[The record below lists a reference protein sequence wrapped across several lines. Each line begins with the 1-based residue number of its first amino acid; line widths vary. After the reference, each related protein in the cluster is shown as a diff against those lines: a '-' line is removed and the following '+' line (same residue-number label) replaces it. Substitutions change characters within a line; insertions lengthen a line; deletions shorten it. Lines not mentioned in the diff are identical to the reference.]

1 MCVYVLFPVLPT
13 HFPSVNFLPEEVLA
27 EQRCEKKLR
36 QADTILAEHTMRAGS
51 MTQERD
57 FSC

>member
-1 MCVYVLFPVLPT
+1 MYVLFSVLPT
-13 HFPSVNFLPEEVLA
+13 HFPSVNSFLPEGVLA

-36 QADTILAEHTMRAGS
+36 QADTILAEHTMRARS

-57 FSC
+57 FSY